1 MRVNRKKGATLIEA
15 IVATVLLVVIVGVLM
30 TTLLGTLQTYSR
42 VQSGTQTEQEGQF
55 IISRLGYSMGQGDQ
69 KAVAYHT
76 TTTDFSVTPTT
87 QFTNTAVTSTYG
99 GEVGLSGSAL
109 TGTFESNPITLSS
122 AQTVRYMKTTATKPS
137 STTIQYQVGMI
148 NKVSGSCPNT
158 EASYTYALDTTGNPP
173 IAWFKMDD
181 ATWSGTAADVTDSVG
196 AYSGTAQGG
205 AQLTNNG
212 KYLKG
217 GSFNGTTDYASLG
230 GSTGL
235 GNGSVAMTVEAW
247 VKFNV
252 IPSGSTVMTVIS
264 KNETAAGWGLIAN
277 TATSGKIE
285 TYFYVGGAYKL
296 AGEAFDTPANNL
308 VAGNWYHIAA
318 TFDGS
323 NVRFYRDG
331 SLIQTVAANG
341 SILNSSEPVFIG
353 ANPSSGGTVAGQF
366 FNGWIDDVKIYDY
379 VRTQGQII
387 SDMNGY
393 GTSSTIDYFDMPQG
407 TYTNFTN
414 PGECIKYKITY
425 TRPSTSYSSPI
436 TKDITFTQ

>member
-1 MRVNRKKGATLIEA
+1 MRSRRGATLIEA
-15 IVATVLLVVIVGVLM
+15 IVATILLVVIIGILM

-42 VQSGTQTEQEGQF
+42 IQSGTQTEQEGQF
-55 IISRLGYSMGQGDQ
+55 IIARLGYSMGQGDQ

-76 TTTDFSVTPTT
+76 TSADFSVTPPT
-87 QFTNTAVTSTYG
+87 QFTNTTVTSTYG

-122 AQTVRYMKTTATKPS
+122 AQTVRYMKTTSTKQAG
-137 STTIQYQVGMI
+137 TTIQYQVGMT
-148 NKVSGSCPNT
+148 NKSSGTCPT
-158 EASYTYALDTTGNPP
+158 AEASYTYALDTTGNPP
-173 IAWFKMDD
+173 VAWFKMDD
-181 ATWSGTAADVTDSVG
+181 ATWTGTAADVVDSVG
-196 AYSGTAQGG
+196 TYPGIAQGG
-205 AQLTNNG
+205 AQLTNQG

-217 GSFNGTTDYASLG
+217 GSFDGVDDYITLGSSANFKNGTTFQA
-230 GSTGL
+230 T
-235 GNGSVAMTVEAW
+235 NTIEAW
-247 VKFNV
+247 VKFAT
-252 IPSGSTVMTVIS
+252 IPTGAAQTTIISNNESSGF
-264 KNETAAGWGLIAN
+264 GLLAN
-277 TATSGKIE
+277 YANSGKIE
-285 TYFYVGGAYKL
+285 TYFLIAGSYKM
-296 AGEAFDTPANNL
+296 AGEAFNTPANNI
-308 VAGNWYHIAA
+308 VAGTWYHIAA

-331 SLIQTVAANG
+331 TLIQTVAANG

-366 FNGWIDDVKIYDY
+366 FNGAIDDVRIYDY

-393 GTSSTIDYFDMPQG
+393 STSSTIDYFDMPQG
-407 TYTNFTN
+407 TYTNFAN

-425 TRPSTSYSSPI
+425 TRPSTAYSSPI